1 MINQALYNTSSVKAF
16 PGYEPYSFANLYA
29 IAQLKSGLCNSVL
42 DASVNNS
49 NSNDIMVNQQMFI
62 APNDKAFSAEY
73 PYFPTNPIVS
83 ATHMNYSELLSPEN
97 MRIINGNPN
106 INTNFLTNT
115 ELSSDISNANE
126 LCYVPSQR
134 INSLSSVQQ
143 LMTPANSEIPTSQDN
158 ILPVDASCTTMSSR
172 RSTLTDED
180 DCGQK
185 YALANG
191 GIQQFNNFDI
201 NGNTNFNAIK
211 LADSSFDTSEY
222 QMANNITNANN
233 NIGVPLVLQPQ
244 QLSSIPIKQENLLD
258 PSAFLKV
265 TDFVES
271 KPQTFN
277 LQAFNN
283 YQMSQT
289 FQQLQCMQQPFIPSN
304 NLLVSPT
311 FDSSSYPFVPPS
323 FPVPNA
329 SAAPMFSTCRFPVIR
344 GISSGG
350 SAARPPKSINGA
362 YQFRKVKLNLIDA
375 STKDN
380 CYPEWSKSEIED
392 RRRIIRIER
401 RQEGSSI
408 IAEFKIIGSANENP
422 TIIPHYDA
430 EVDVLEVSCLE
441 CSVNNSL
448 NDEYSDSESEG
459 YYPASPKE
467 NFSTIGS
474 AYYITSVEVVKIV
487 ELLIGF
493 QNPDPEERRRERGR
507 IRSNL
512 VPFWSKRPIFS
523 KKTGASCDVPDDKKT
538 NEDLRIELA
547 RRIMDY
553 KIRKPRGFD
562 KEVRILSWN
571 NLIPALE
578 RALQSYYI
586 QFPADMEI

>member
-1 MINQALYNTSSVKAF
+1 MINQVLYNPSSIKVF

-29 IAQLKSGLCNSVL
+29 IAQLKSALCNSVL
-42 DASVNNS
+42 DARVTNS

-62 APNDKAFSAEY
+62 ASNEKTFSTEY
-73 PYFPTNPIVS
+73 PYCPTNAIVS
-83 ATHMNYSELLSPEN
+83 ATPVNYNELLTSEN

-106 INTNFLTNT
+106 INTNFLINT
-115 ELSSDISNANE
+115 DISSDINDATAF
-126 LCYVPSQR
+126 CYVPSQR
-134 INSLSSVQQ
+134 IDSLSSIQQ
-143 LMTPANSEIPTSQDN
+143 LMTPANSEIPNSKDN
-158 ILPVDASCTTMSSR
+158 ILPIDASCTTVSSR
-172 RSTLTDED
+172 RSTLTDEEED
-180 DCGQK
+180 YGQK
-185 YALANG
+185 YALANVT
-191 GIQQFNNFDI
+191 IEQFNNFDI

-211 LADSSFDTSEY
+211 LAESSFDTSEN
-222 QMANNITNANN
+222 QMANNITNLNSS
-233 NIGVPLVLQPQ
+233 IGAPLVLQPQ
-244 QLSSIPIKQENLLD
+244 QPIPIKSENLLD

-265 TDFVES
+265 ADYIES

-283 YQMSQT
+283 YQMNQT
-289 FQQLQCMQQPFIPSN
+289 FQQIQCMQQPFIPPN
-304 NLLVSPT
+304 GLLIPPT
-311 FDSSSYPFVPPS
+311 YDNTNYPFVPPS
-323 FPVPNA
+323 FPVPNN
-329 SAAPMFSTCRFPVIR
+329 SAAPMFSSCRFPVIR

-362 YQFRKVKLNLIDA
+362 FQFRKVKLNLIDA
-375 STKDN
+375 SIKDN

-401 RQEGSSI
+401 RQEGNSI
-408 IAEFKIIGSANENP
+408 IADFKIIGSANENP
-422 TIIPHYDA
+422 TVIPHYDA

-448 NDEYSDSESEG
+448 NDDYSDSESEG
-459 YYPASPKE
+459 CIPASPKE
-467 NFSTIGS
+467 KFSNIGS

-512 VPFWSKRPIFS
+512 VPFWSKKPIFS

-547 RRIMDY
+547 RRIMEY

-562 KEVRILSWN
+562 KEVRILNWN